1 MLTIILLV
9 SMALFAIKHNEH
21 RRRKDKRDRLGT
33 VLTYS
38 IMFGGLLAL
47 LYQAPINN
55 RWDLDGAVL
64 LTAAFF
70 AILTYLWAT
79 SIAKRYKLEKRTYVD
94 EPIYVWKSLMSG
106 FAVMLF
112 FVCMAGTGIVIR
124 GLILVF
130 TLVDRY
136 VYGQMYLAVPEMT
149 VSSVA
154 ITTIVLG
161 VGVFIFDLWQSRDVS
176 TSVRKRN
183 EG

>member
-21 RRRKDKRDRLGT
+21 RRREDKRDRLGT

-47 LYQAPINN
+47 LYQTPINN

-79 SIAKRYKLEKRTYVD
+79 SITKRYKLEKRAYVD

-106 FAVMLF
+106 FAVMLY
-112 FVCMAGTGIVIR
+112 FVCMAGTGMVIR
-124 GLILVF
+124 GLILIL
-130 TLVDRY
+130 TLVD
-136 VYGQMYLAVPEMT
+136 QLYLAVPEMT
-149 VSSVA
+149 VDGVA

>member
-1 MLTIILLV
+1 
-9 SMALFAIKHNEH
+9 
-21 RRRKDKRDRLGT
+21 
-33 VLTYS
+33 
-38 IMFGGLLAL
+38 
-47 LYQAPINN
+47 
-55 RWDLDGAVL
+55 
-64 LTAAFF
+64 
-70 AILTYLWAT
+70 
-79 SIAKRYKLEKRTYVD
+79 
-94 EPIYVWKSLMSG
+94 MSG

-112 FVCMAGTGIVIR
+112 FVCMAGTGVVIR
-124 GLILVF
+124 GLILIL

-149 VSSVA
+149 VDGVA